1 MELGLQKLYW
11 GIGAVKGKASKQKQC
26 GVITLGV
33 VLMSKCKYC
42 SNMWNWVAER
52 NCAQVSWLS
61 SPLSEILVAAQ
72 IP

>member
-33 VLMSKCKYC
+33 VLMKFC
-42 SNMWNWVAER
+42 
-52 NCAQVSWLS
+52 QS
-61 SPLSEILVAAQ
+61 SSRLQ
-72 IP
+72 TND